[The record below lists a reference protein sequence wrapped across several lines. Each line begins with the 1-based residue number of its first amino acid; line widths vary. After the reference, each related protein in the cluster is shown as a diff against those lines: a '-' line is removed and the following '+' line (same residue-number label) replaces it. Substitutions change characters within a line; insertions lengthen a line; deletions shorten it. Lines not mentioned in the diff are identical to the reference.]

1 MQNKVVAVYRND
13 EVAHAAVNELL
24 EDGFTLDQIY
34 ISSEDDAGQVEKYD
48 RIGESNLLVDLKG
61 DLGDFYRSI
70 IGVDGI
76 LEKTGFYTKAL
87 KEGHVVVS
95 VDTDSYEKA
104 REAAKTMNHF
114 ETLGTSDI
122 SAFPEP
128 GFNKSKEN
136 DAFDVVGTG
145 VLIFKHD
152 QSQGNQMDMNDTR
165 NSSSDFTK
173 KVSQATENVKN
184 SVASA
189 TDKTTNSIKSAA
201 DKTKETVKDAADA
214 TSSAMEKAVDKTSE
228 VLKKA
233 GDSVK
238 EMFGKDDSE
247 EKHDETTRSASSA
260 GDNFSEVAFKNHWR
274 IRYLSSGGEYNDC
287 EPAYQ
292 YGAQLAENEKK
303 HLNRPWEQVEPSAH
317 AAWELYNRDSEQS
330 WEKNRDAI
338 KFGWDYVMEGHKPGK
353 SFF

>member
-189 TDKTTNSIKSAA
+189 TDKTTDSIKSVA
-201 DKTKETVKDAADA
+201 DKTK
-214 TSSAMEKAVDKTSE
+214 
-228 VLKKA
+228 
-233 GDSVK
+233 
-238 EMFGKDDSE
+238 
-247 EKHDETTRSASSA
+247 
-260 GDNFSEVAFKNHWR
+260 
-274 IRYLSSGGEYNDC
+274 
-287 EPAYQ
+287 
-292 YGAQLAENEKK
+292 
-303 HLNRPWEQVEPSAH
+303 
-317 AAWELYNRDSEQS
+317 
-330 WEKNRDAI
+330 
-338 KFGWDYVMEGHKPGK
+338 
-353 SFF
+353 